1 MKNKSIQTKTIILAI
16 QIIVAFIAV
25 GFTIPVRLDTQQVQR
40 DYYEGE
46 VIDTNNIELYAEQ
59 MFGTRYKI
67 SGSDIQSSIQAV
79 KYVNKTLAITW
90 KYLTQRID
98 IQVHKVME
106 ITGSY
111 KSDTDDIAIYQG
123 DAFNPE
129 YITVLLKY
137 DNGVYRFTDNY
148 EYKYSSEYIT
158 NKSDVLISQ
167 TYGNTTISIE
177 PVKIAYLKEHKAVR
191 HLSGQELSDTS
202 TIGNIDIVYEDG
214 SIREIEQ
221 NEFKLVNQHT
231 RLNAGINILDLDY
244 HGISV
249 KLRVNAID
257 SKILENDLTSKLD
270 NSFRNEQKDAGSDK

>member
-1 MKNKSIQTKTIILAI
+1 MKIKSIQTKTIILAV
-16 QIIVAFIAV
+16 QIIIAFIVV

-46 VIDTNNIELYAEQ
+46 VIDTSNIQLYAEQ

-67 SGSDIQSSIQAV
+67 SGDNIQSSIQTV
-79 KYVNKTLAITW
+79 KYVNNTLALTW

-98 IQVHKVME
+98 IQVHRVME

-111 KSDTDDIAIYQG
+111 KSDNDDIAVYQG
-123 DAFNPE
+123 DVFNPE

-137 DNGVYRFTDNY
+137 DNGVYRFTGNY
-148 EYKYSSEYIT
+148 KYKYSSEYIT
-158 NKSDVLISQ
+158 NKSDILISQ

-177 PVKIAYLKEHKAVR
+177 PVKIAYLKEHKAIR
-191 HLSGQELSDTS
+191 HLSGQELVDTS
-202 TIGNIDIVYEDG
+202 TIGNIDVVYEDG
-214 SIREIEQ
+214 SIKEIEQ

-244 HGISV
+244 HGIGV
-249 KLRVNAID
+249 KLRINAID
-257 SKILENDLTSKLD
+257 SKILENGLTSKLD
-270 NSFRNEQKDAGSDK
+270 NPFRDTY

>member
-79 KYVNKTLAITW
+79 KYLNKTLAITW
-90 KYLTQRID
+90 KYLTQRIG

-111 KSDTDDIAIYQG
+111 KSDNDDIAIYQG

-148 EYKYSSEYIT
+148 EYRYSSEYIT

-167 TYGNTTISIE
+167 TYGNTIVLIE
-177 PVKIAYLKEHKAVR
+177 PVKIAYIKEHKVVR

-221 NEFKLVNQHT
+221 SEFKLVNQHT

-257 SKILENDLTSKLD
+257 SKISENDLTSKLD
-270 NSFRNEQKDAGSDK
+270 NSFRNE

>member
-1 MKNKSIQTKTIILAI
+1 MKIKSIQTKTIILAV
-16 QIIVAFIAV
+16 QIIIAFIVV

-46 VIDTNNIELYAEQ
+46 VIDTSNIQLYAEQ

-67 SGSDIQSSIQAV
+67 SGDNIQSSIQTV
-79 KYVNKTLAITW
+79 KYVNNTLALTW

-98 IQVHKVME
+98 IQVHRVME

-111 KSDTDDIAIYQG
+111 KSDNDDIAVYQG

-137 DNGVYRFTDNY
+137 DNGVYRFTGNY
-148 EYKYSSEYIT
+148 KYKYSSEYIT
-158 NKSDVLISQ
+158 NKSDILISQ

-177 PVKIAYLKEHKAVR
+177 PVKIAYLKEHKAIR

-202 TIGNIDIVYEDG
+202 TIGNIDVVYEDG
-214 SIREIEQ
+214 SIKEIEQ

-244 HGISV
+244 HGIGV
-249 KLRVNAID
+249 KLRINAID
-257 SKILENDLTSKLD
+257 SKILENGLTSKLD
-270 NSFRNEQKDAGSDK
+270 NPFRDTY

>member
-111 KSDTDDIAIYQG
+111 KSDNDDIAIYQG

-148 EYKYSSEYIT
+148 EYRYSSEYIT

-167 TYGNTTISIE
+167 TYGNTIVLIE
-177 PVKIAYLKEHKAVR
+177 PVKIAYIKEHKVVR

-221 NEFKLVNQHT
+221 SEFKLVNQHT

-257 SKILENDLTSKLD
+257 SKISENDLTSKLD
-270 NSFRNEQKDAGSDK
+270 NSFRNE

>member
-16 QIIVAFIAV
+16 QIIVAFIVV

-46 VIDTNNIELYAEQ
+46 IIDTNNIELYAEQ

-67 SGSDIQSSIQAV
+67 SGSDIQSSIQTV

-177 PVKIAYLKEHKAVR
+177 PVKIAYLKEHKTIR

-221 NEFKLVNQHT
+221 SEFKLVNQHT
-231 RLNAGINILDLDY
+231 RLNTGINILDLDY

-270 NSFRNEQKDAGSDK
+270 NTFRNE

>member
-46 VIDTNNIELYAEQ
+46 IIDTNDIELYAEQ

-177 PVKIAYLKEHKAVR
+177 PVKIAYLKEHKAIR

-221 NEFKLVNQHT
+221 SEFKLVNQHT

-257 SKILENDLTSKLD
+257 SKILENDLASKLD
-270 NSFRNEQKDAGSDK
+270 NSFRNE

>member
-1 MKNKSIQTKTIILAI
+1 MKIKSIQTKTIILAV
-16 QIIVAFIAV
+16 QIIIAFIVV

-46 VIDTNNIELYAEQ
+46 VIDTSNIQLYAEQ

-67 SGSDIQSSIQAV
+67 SGDNIQSSIQTV
-79 KYVNKTLAITW
+79 KYVNNTLALTW

-98 IQVHKVME
+98 IQVHRVME

-111 KSDTDDIAIYQG
+111 KSDNDDIAVYQG

-137 DNGVYRFTDNY
+137 DNGVYRFTGNY
-148 EYKYSSEYIT
+148 KYKYSSEYIT
-158 NKSDVLISQ
+158 NKSDILISQ

-177 PVKIAYLKEHKAVR
+177 PVKIAYLKEHKAIR

-202 TIGNIDIVYEDG
+202 TIGNIDVVYEDG
-214 SIREIEQ
+214 SIKEIEQ

-244 HGISV
+244 HGIGV
-249 KLRVNAID
+249 KLRINTID
-257 SKILENDLTSKLD
+257 SKILENGLTSKLD
-270 NSFRNEQKDAGSDK
+270 NPFRDTY

>member
-1 MKNKSIQTKTIILAI
+1 MKNKSIQTKTIILAV
-16 QIIVAFIAV
+16 QIIVAFIVV
-25 GFTIPVRLDTQQVQR
+25 GFIIPVRLDTQQVQR

-46 VIDTNNIELYAEQ
+46 VIDTNDIELYAEQ

-67 SGSDIQSSIQAV
+67 FGDSIQSSIQTV
-79 KYVNKTLAITW
+79 KYVNKTLALTW

-98 IQVHKVME
+98 IQVHRVME

-111 KSDTDDIAIYQG
+111 KSDADDIAIYQG
-123 DAFNPE
+123 DAFKPE
-129 YITVLLKY
+129 LITVLLKY

-158 NKSDVLISQ
+158 NKSDISISQ

-177 PVKIAYLKEHKAVR
+177 PVKIAYLKEHKAIR

-214 SIREIEQ
+214 SIRDIEQ

-244 HGISV
+244 HGIGV
-249 KLRVNAID
+249 KLRINAID
-257 SKILENDLTSKLD
+257 SKILDNDLTSKLD
-270 NSFRNEQKDAGSDK
+270 NPFRNEY

>member
-1 MKNKSIQTKTIILAI
+1 MKIKSIQTKTIILAV
-16 QIIVAFIAV
+16 QIIIAFIVV

-46 VIDTNNIELYAEQ
+46 VIDTSNIQLYAEQ

-67 SGSDIQSSIQAV
+67 YGDNIQSSIQTV
-79 KYVNKTLAITW
+79 KYVNNTLALTW

-98 IQVHKVME
+98 IQVHRVME

-111 KSDTDDIAIYQG
+111 KSDNDDIAVYQG

-137 DNGVYRFTDNY
+137 DNGVYRFTGNY
-148 EYKYSSEYIT
+148 KYKYSSEYIT
-158 NKSDVLISQ
+158 SKSDILISQ

-177 PVKIAYLKEHKAVR
+177 PVKIAYLKEHKAIR

-202 TIGNIDIVYEDG
+202 TIGNIDVVYEDG
-214 SIREIEQ
+214 SIKEIEQ

-244 HGISV
+244 HGIGV
-249 KLRVNAID
+249 KLRINAID
-257 SKILENDLTSKLD
+257 SKILENGLTSKLD
-270 NSFRNEQKDAGSDK
+270 NPFRDTY

>member
-16 QIIVAFIAV
+16 QIIVTFIVV

-46 VIDTNNIELYAEQ
+46 IIDTNDIELYAEQ

-79 KYVNKTLAITW
+79 KYLNKTLAITW

-111 KSDTDDIAIYQG
+111 KSDADDIAIYQG

-221 NEFKLVNQHT
+221 SEFKLVNQHI

-249 KLRVNAID
+249 KLRINVID
-257 SKILENDLTSKLD
+257 SKISENDLTSKLD
-270 NSFRNEQKDAGSDK
+270 NSFRNE

>member
-16 QIIVAFIAV
+16 QIIVAFIVV

-46 VIDTNNIELYAEQ
+46 IIDTNNIELYAEQ

-111 KSDTDDIAIYQG
+111 KSDNDDIAIYQG
-123 DAFNPE
+123 DAFNPD

-221 NEFKLVNQHT
+221 SEFKLVNQHT

-244 HGISV
+244 HGMC
-249 KLRVNAID
+249 
-257 SKILENDLTSKLD
+257 
-270 NSFRNEQKDAGSDK
+270 

>member
-90 KYLTQRID
+90 KYLTQRIG

-111 KSDTDDIAIYQG
+111 KSDNDDIAIYQG

-148 EYKYSSEYIT
+148 EYRYSSEYIT

-167 TYGNTTISIE
+167 TYGNTIVLIE
-177 PVKIAYLKEHKAVR
+177 PVKIAYIKEHKVVR

-221 NEFKLVNQHT
+221 SEFKLVNQHT

-257 SKILENDLTSKLD
+257 SKISENDLTSKLD
-270 NSFRNEQKDAGSDK
+270 NSFRNE

>member
-16 QIIVAFIAV
+16 QIIVAFIVV

-46 VIDTNNIELYAEQ
+46 IIDTNNIELYAEQ

-67 SGSDIQSSIQAV
+67 SGSDIQSSIQTV

-111 KSDTDDIAIYQG
+111 KSDADDIAIYQG

-137 DNGVYRFTDNY
+137 DNGVYRFMDNY

-158 NKSDVLISQ
+158 NKSDVLIGQ

-191 HLSGQELSDTS
+191 HLSGQELSDIS

-221 NEFKLVNQHT
+221 SEFKLVNQHT

-244 HGISV
+244 HGTSV

-270 NSFRNEQKDAGSDK
+270 NSFKNE

>member
-16 QIIVAFIAV
+16 QIIVAFIVV

-111 KSDTDDIAIYQG
+111 KSDNDDIAIYQG

-158 NKSDVLISQ
+158 NKSDILISQ

-191 HLSGQELSDTS
+191 RLSGQELSDTS

-221 NEFKLVNQHT
+221 SELKLVNQHT

-257 SKILENDLTSKLD
+257 SKILENDLTSTLD
-270 NSFRNEQKDAGSDK
+270 NSFRNE

>member
-16 QIIVAFIAV
+16 QIIVAFIVV

-148 EYKYSSEYIT
+148 EYKYGSEYII

-177 PVKIAYLKEHKAVR
+177 PVKIAYLKEHKAIR

-221 NEFKLVNQHT
+221 NEFRLVNQHT

-270 NSFRNEQKDAGSDK
+270 NSFRNE

>member
-79 KYVNKTLAITW
+79 KYLNKTLAITW

-111 KSDTDDIAIYQG
+111 KSDNDDIAIYQG

-148 EYKYSSEYIT
+148 EYRYSSEYIT

-167 TYGNTTISIE
+167 TYGNTIVLIE
-177 PVKIAYLKEHKAVR
+177 PVKIAYIKEHKVVR

-221 NEFKLVNQHT
+221 SEFKLVNQHT

-257 SKILENDLTSKLD
+257 SKISENDLTSKLD
-270 NSFRNEQKDAGSDK
+270 NSFRNE